1 MHILQRGSDWKA
13 QCGSFLH
20 LDDLS
25 MITGRKIRNLMVNKT
40 INTKQ
45 NLNLLGLL
53 VRRELKVKY
62 RGTALGYLWSMLNPL
77 LFMLVI
83 WTVFRGIVTSVPNYH
98 LYVLSGIVAWNAIS
112 GSIHQGSQSIV
123 NNGNLL
129 RKVSVP
135 AFLFSMV
142 PVGSCIVNFCLA
154 LIPFTLVAVF
164 SGITLHS
171 SFLLLPLLVLLLV
184 IFLFGI
190 SLALG
195 SLNVLFRD
203 VGHVLEPVMTISFY
217 ATPVIFDRS
226 ASSFSP
232 QLTFLLGLNPFTH
245 FIEAFRFALLGR
257 GHFESGEFLILLS
270 LALLSMS
277 IGAFIYA
284 KLRLKIIYHL

>member
-1 MHILQRGSDWKA
+1 ML
-13 QCGSFLH
+13 
-20 LDDLS
+20 
-25 MITGRKIRNLMVNKT
+25 NKT
-40 INTKQ
+40 TRTYQ

-62 RGTALGYLWSMLNPL
+62 RGTILGYLWSMLNPL
-77 LFMLVI
+77 LFMLII
-83 WTVFRGIVTSVPNYH
+83 WAVFRSFVKDVPNYH

-112 GSIHQGSQSIV
+112 GSIHQGAQSVV

-129 RKVSVP
+129 RKVRVP

-154 LIPFTLVAVF
+154 LIPFTVVALF

-171 SFLLLPLLVLLLV
+171 SFLLLPVLVALLVM
-184 IFLFGI
+184 FLFGI

-217 ATPVIFDRS
+217 ATPVIFDRTS
-226 ASSFSP
+226 SSFSP
-232 QLTFLLGLNPFTH
+232 KLAALLGLNPFTH
-245 FIEAFRFALLGR
+245 FIEAFRFALLGK
-257 GHFESGEFLILLS
+257 GQLNGIEFMILVGLAVVS
-270 LALLSMS
+270 LGV
-277 IGAFIYA
+277 GAFIYS
-284 KLRLKIIYHL
+284 KLKLKIIYHL